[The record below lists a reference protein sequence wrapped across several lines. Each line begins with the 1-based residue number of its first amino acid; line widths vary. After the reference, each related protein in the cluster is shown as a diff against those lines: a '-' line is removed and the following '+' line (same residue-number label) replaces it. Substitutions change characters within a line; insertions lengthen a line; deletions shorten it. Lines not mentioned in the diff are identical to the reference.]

1 VTGRPALW
9 LVSLALLA
17 SAEGRGE
24 PPRDGSRSPAATS
37 KARPAPSDSDL
48 LEIRDIFRYADE
60 PRVVPTLPDRPADSQ
75 GTALKDETAPQSARA
90 RLIGLVQRS
99 SGQVAAVII
108 GGEVLL
114 LAEGESALGFTVL
127 DIREEAV
134 RLRDPEGSEE
144 TLELP

>member
-1 VTGRPALW
+1 MTERPALW
-9 LVSLALLA
+9 LVALALLA

-24 PPRDGSRSPAATS
+24 PPP
-37 KARPAPSDSDL
+37 DSDL
-48 LEIRDIFRYADE
+48 LEIRDIFRFADE
-60 PRVVPTLPDRPADSQ
+60 PRGAPTLPDRPGDLQ
-75 GTALKDETAPQSARA
+75 GVESDEATPAPARA

-99 SGQVAAVII
+99 SRHVAAVII
-108 GGEVLL
+108 DGEVLL

-134 RLRDPEGSEE
+134 RLRDPEGNEE

>member
-1 VTGRPALW
+1 MTERPALW
-9 LVSLALLA
+9 LVALALLA

-24 PPRDGSRSPAATS
+24 PTREGSRSPAATS
-37 KARPAPSDSDL
+37 EVRPASPDSDL
-48 LEIRDIFRYADE
+48 LEIRDIFRYADD
-60 PRVVPTLPDRPADSQ
+60 PRVAPTPPGRPGGSQ
-75 GTALKDETAPQSARA
+75 GTAVSDEATPPPARA

-99 SGQVAAVII
+99 SRHMAAVII
-108 GGEVLL
+108 DGEVLL

-134 RLRDPEGSEE
+134 RLRDPEGNEE

>member
-1 VTGRPALW
+1 MTKRPALW
-9 LVSLALLA
+9 LVALALLV

-24 PPRDGSRSPAATS
+24 PTLEGSRSPTATS
-37 KARPAPSDSDL
+37 EVRPAPPDSDL

-60 PRVVPTLPDRPADSQ
+60 PRVAPTLPGRPGGSQ
-75 GTALKDETAPQSARA
+75 GVESDEAAPPPARA

-99 SGQVAAVII
+99 SRHVAAVII
-108 GGEVLL
+108 DGEVHL

-134 RLRDPEGSEE
+134 RLRDPEGNEE

>member
-1 VTGRPALW
+1 MIERPALW
-9 LVSLALLA
+9 LVVLALLV
-17 SAEGRGE
+17 SAEGHGE
-24 PPRDGSRSPAATS
+24 PTREGSRSPAATS
-37 KARPAPSDSDL
+37 KARPAPTDSDL

-60 PRVVPTLPDRPADSQ
+60 PRVAPTLPDRHADSQ
-75 GTALKDETAPQSARA
+75 GTVLSDEATPRPARA

-99 SGQVAAVII
+99 SRHVAAVII
-108 GGEVLL
+108 DGEVLL

-134 RLRDPEGSEE
+134 RLRDPEGNEE

>member
-1 VTGRPALW
+1 VTERSALW
-9 LVSLALLA
+9 LVALAFLA

-24 PPRDGSRSPAATS
+24 PTREGSQSPAATS
-37 KARPAPSDSDL
+37 EARPAPPDSDL

-60 PRVVPTLPDRPADSQ
+60 PRVAPTLLDRHADSQ
-75 GTALKDETAPQSARA
+75 GTVLGDEATPRPARA

-99 SGQVAAVII
+99 SRHAAAVII
-108 GGEVLL
+108 DGEVLL

-134 RLRDPEGSEE
+134 RLRDPEGNEE